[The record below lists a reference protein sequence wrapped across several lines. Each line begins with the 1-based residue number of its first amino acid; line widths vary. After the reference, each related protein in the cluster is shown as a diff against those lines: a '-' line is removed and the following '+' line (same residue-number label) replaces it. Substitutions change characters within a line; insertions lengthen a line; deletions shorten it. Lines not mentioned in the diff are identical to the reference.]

1 MISILVV
8 ISVLFFLIV
17 AVSIV
22 EQRKQKIQVDK
33 NEFEKADANKCGCG
47 KTNDIDGNC
56 DGSHMSNN

>member
-17 AVSIV
+17 AVSII
-22 EQRKQKIQVDK
+22 ESRKQKIEVNK
-33 NEFEKADANKCGCG
+33 NEFDKANLNKCGCG